1 MFAPKG
7 FSPISDL
14 IEGLHEIESER
25 REWLQSIVSASGRH
39 TETLETDF
47 LSFRAFRARVYSYQ
61 EVRLLALEKALEPEV
76 IYACHPNKGTWRFG
90 FPVFMRLV
98 GYRDFTMAPQCEPDF
113 FDVGFDWRS
122 YEKEVADCVQE
133 KRDPWAE
140 LFLTSPQ
147 TSPSLFFNERNGLL
161 DFSECRLLESC
172 LLDGFAVEHYGYP
185 FKMSEVE
192 PFEGWSLC
200 VESVQLDWND
210 FLRRFVEALGAV
222 TLSAAVG
229 DDFLQE
235 LQTESPQEWEK
246 FLFGSDLAMST
257 SGGSTI
263 AAEARALNF
272 LKEHISAHGL
282 SRTKAE
288 LKEICPEELSARGF
302 ERVWGRLREDYP
314 ELARPGRR
322 GK

>member
-14 IEGLHEIESER
+14 IEGLREAESER
-25 REWLQSIVSASGRH
+25 REWLQNIVAASGRH
-39 TETLETDF
+39 TEVSETDF
-47 LSFRAFRARVYSYQ
+47 LSFRAFRARVYTFQ

-98 GYRDFTMAPQCEPDF
+98 GYKDFTKAPQREPDL
-113 FDVGFDWRS
+113 FDRGFDWRS
-122 YEKEVADCVQE
+122 YEKEVEDCVQE
-133 KRDPWAE
+133 KRDPWTE
-140 LFLTSPQ
+140 FFLTAPV
-147 TSPSLFFNERNGLL
+147 TSPSLFFNEISGVL
-161 DFSECRLLESC
+161 DFSECQMLDSC
-172 LLDGFAVEHYGYP
+172 LLQGFAVEYYGYP

-200 VESVQLDWND
+200 VESIQFNWSD
-210 FLRRFVEALGAV
+210 FLRRFIEALGAV
-222 TLSAAVG
+222 TFGAAVG
-229 DDFLQE
+229 DDHLQE
-235 LQTESPQEWEK
+235 LQNERPAEWEK
-246 FLFGSDLAMST
+246 FVFGSDVAIGAC
-257 SGGSTI
+257 GGSTI
-263 AAEARALNF
+263 ASEARALNY
-272 LKEHISAHGL
+272 LREHISAHGL

-288 LKEICPEELSARGF
+288 LKEICPEKLSVRGF
-302 ERVWGRLREDYP
+302 DRVWGRLREDYP